1 MAFIP
6 EVSEEQADPGLR
18 QVYQSIRKDFGFL
31 PRLVQA
37 QGTRPDVVRAFAETY
52 QAIFRK
58 GTLPPELKEK
68 IGIVVSAVNS
78 NSYCIIAHLEILR
91 GLGVEKRLG
100 RQLVNDFEQ
109 AEAPD
114 AEKAVFRF
122 AAKLTREPFAV
133 KEADVAELRRHGW
146 DDAAILEISLAASYF
161 NALNR
166 LAAALGVV
174 PEHAF

>member
-6 EVSEEQADPGLR
+6 EVSEEQAGEDLR
-18 QVYQSIRKDFGFL
+18 QTYAHIRDDFGFL

-37 QGTRPDVVRAFAETY
+37 QGSRPDVVRAFFDQY
-52 QAIFRK
+52 RSIFRR

-68 IGIVVSAVNS
+68 IGVVVSAVNS
-78 NSYCIIAHLEILR
+78 NSYCIVAHLEILKQ
-91 GLGVEKRLG
+91 LGMDRALG
-100 RQLVNDFEQ
+100 RRLVNDFER
-109 AEAPD
+109 AAVPE
-114 AEKAVFRF
+114 AEKALYRF
-122 AAKLTREPFAV
+122 AAKLTREPFGV
-133 KEADVAELRRHGW
+133 KEPDIAELRRHGW
-146 DDAAILEISLAASYF
+146 DDAAILEASLAASHF

>member
-6 EVSEEQADPGLR
+6 EVPEEQADPGLR
-18 QVYQSIRKDFGFL
+18 QIYEAIRSDFGFL

-37 QGTRPDVVRAFAETY
+37 QGTRPDVVRAFYENY
-52 QAIFRK
+52 RAILRQ
-58 GTLPPELKEK
+58 GSLSPALKEK

-78 NSYCIIAHLEILR
+78 NSYCIVAHLEILQ

-100 RQLVNDFEQ
+100 RQLVTDFEQ
-109 AEAPD
+109 AEATD
-114 AEKAVFRF
+114 AEKAAFRF
-122 AAKLTREPFAV
+122 AAKLSREPFAV

-161 NALNR
+161 NALNC
-166 LAAALGVV
+166 LATALGMV

>member
-6 EVSEEQADPGLR
+6 EVSEEQADPTLR
-18 QVYQSIRKDFGFL
+18 QVYARIRKDFGFL
-31 PRLVQA
+31 PHLVQA
-37 QGTRPDVVRAFAETY
+37 QGSRPDVVRAFDETY
-52 QAIFRK
+52 QAIFRQ

-78 NSYCIIAHLEILR
+78 NSYCIVAHLEILGR
-91 GLGVEKRLG
+91 LGVERGLG
-100 RQLVNDFEQ
+100 RQLVSDFEK
-109 AEAPD
+109 AEVPD
-114 AEKAVFRF
+114 AEKAAYRF

-133 KEADVAELRRHGW
+133 KQTDVAELRRHGW

-166 LAAALGVV
+166 LATALGVV

>member
-18 QVYQSIRKDFGFL
+18 AVYDSIRKDFGFL

-37 QGTRPDVVRAFAETY
+37 QGSRPDVVRAFDETY
-52 QAIFRK
+52 QAIFRR

-78 NSYCIIAHLEILR
+78 NSYCIVAHLEILGR
-91 GLGVEKRLG
+91 LGVEKRLG
-100 RQLVNDFEQ
+100 RQLVNNFEQ
-109 AEAPD
+109 AEVPEP
-114 AEKAVFRF
+114 EKAVYRF
-122 AAKLTREPFAV
+122 AAKLTREPFTI
-133 KEADVAELRRHGW
+133 KEPDVAELRRHGW

-166 LAAALGVV
+166 LAAALGVI